1 VRVLLDE
8 CVPRKLR
15 RELQEHEVRTVVEAG
30 WSGKM
35 NGQLLRLAA
44 EQFDVFLTVETNVQY
59 QQDLARHRIAVV
71 VVLALSN
78 DINVLRSLNATGAR
92 VASERAAGYALPR
105 RLRGLTSREAGHH
118 RARSIRVRMRAI
130 SAFTAAM
137 RPS

>member
-8 CVPRKLR
+8 GVPRKLR

-78 DINVLRSLNATGAR
+78 DINVLRSLMPQVRELLPNVQPGMLYR
-92 VASERAAGYALPR
+92 VGSVG
-105 RLRGLTSREAGHH
+105 
-118 RARSIRVRMRAI
+118 
-130 SAFTAAM
+130 
-137 RPS
+137 